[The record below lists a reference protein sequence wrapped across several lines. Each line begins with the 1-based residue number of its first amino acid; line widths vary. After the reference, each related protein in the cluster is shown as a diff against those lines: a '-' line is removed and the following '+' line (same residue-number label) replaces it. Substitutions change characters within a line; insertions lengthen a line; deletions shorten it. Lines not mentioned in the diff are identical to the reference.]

1 MTRVSQTSIIA
12 KMMIDMQRTR
22 GEINEYSQEISTGY
36 KASKPGDT
44 KHAATI
50 AQLRDNLVRI
60 EEHSARATN
69 VLSYL
74 QLQEEVL
81 GEANDVMIRAQE
93 LAQQGANE
101 TLSESERQLLADEVF
116 QLRDHLVQLANT
128 QFNGRYIYSGAADN
142 APAFSLDGANAFTSP
157 ATGDAT
163 DFYAYNSNSGSA
175 DVRNV
180 RITDELTVQVNTSGD
195 ALFGGGIRALTQLG
209 RSLEGYD
216 TVYTG
221 NPPVPDQA
229 LSVAYNFPADYTAQS
244 QDIQNVLDTIDSE
257 RTTQMVPERTNVAAR
272 MRRVQTAASLLEI
285 SETSAKEVLS
295 NLQEAD
301 LFQSATELTQAQT
314 TLQASLSVTTQLL
327 QQSILNYI

>member
-1 MTRVSQTSIIA
+1 
-12 KMMIDMQRTR
+12 MMLDMQRTR
-22 GEINEYSQEISTGY
+22 GEINDYSQEISTGY

-93 LAQQGANE
+93 LAQQGSNE
-101 TLSESERQLLADEVF
+101 TLAESERQLLADEVF

-128 QFNGRYIYSGAADN
+128 QFNGRYIYSGSADN
-142 APAFSLDGANAFTSP
+142 QPAFSPDGGNEFTDP
-157 ATGDAT
+157 ATSGDAT
-163 DFYAYNSNSGSA
+163 TFYAFNSNSGSSETR
-175 DVRNV
+175 DV

-195 ALFGGGIRALTQLG
+195 AIFGGGIRALTQLG

-216 TVYTG
+216 TVYSGT
-221 NPPVPDQA
+221 PPVPDPAQ
-229 LSVAYNFPADYTAQS
+229 SVAYNFPADYTAQT
-244 QDIQNVLDTIDSE
+244 QDLQNAIDAIDLE
-257 RTTQMVPERTNVAAR
+257 RTTQMVPERTDVAAR

-301 LFQSATELTQAQT
+301 VFQSATELSQAQT